1 MSKAPWYKR
10 YAADFVSDPYVQAM
24 TAEQYGWFSAMLD
37 MAWIHTPQGYMPN
50 AIDLLCR
57 MVGRCDEMHFAKHSK
72 IVLDRFKVTPDGL
85 FLYHPKM
92 IEQVEKLSQV
102 SEKRSE
108 VGKKGADKR
117 WNSNCHKPTKQLPT
131 DSDSESELVSISRF
145 TLPIWIPEKAF
156 KDFVEMRRVKRQP
169 LTQRAKELAVK
180 KLETLMNAGNDPEAV
195 LNRSVE
201 NGWTGL
207 FPLEEKHGTNRQ
219 NQPIRVSAATARN
232 ERNAQAFA
240 NVARKIGL
248 DTPMAA
254 TGEPPIQR
262 GVDGGGHRVLAA
274 DPIILPP
281 KGNRDV
287 V

>member
-92 IEQVEKLSQV
+92 VEQVERLSQV

-117 WNSNCHKPTKQLPT
+117 WNSNCHKSPKQLPT
-131 DSDSESELVSISRF
+131 DSDSDSELVSISRF

-156 KDFVEMRRVKRQP
+156 KDFVEMRRIKRQP

-219 NQPIRVSAATARN
+219 NQPIRVSAQSARVARN
-232 ERNAQAFA
+232 DEIFA
-240 NVARKIGL
+240 NVLRERHGDSVL
-248 DTPMAA
+248 GE
-254 TGEPPIQR
+254 TGGPTEQR
-262 GVDGGGHRVLAA
+262 GNAGGGHGPLVVTE
-274 DPIILPP
+274 PVVLPP
-281 KGNRDV
+281 ERNQ
-287 V
+287 